1 MAQMYIDIDK
11 NLYNNGEKI
20 TLTRLNSVAT
30 VCVMDSQNTAFVVLT
45 FNVPNYIIIQL
56 STTLLLRENNVNET
70 DTYRWPETSVRWS
83 VVLQARLLSVAECPP

>member
-70 DTYRWPETSVRWS
+70 DTYRWPETSV
-83 VVLQARLLSVAECPP
+83 